1 MGISD
6 LNASS
11 LRPDR
16 QRSWPCWWRHR
27 PGKQLKRLECSDAAN
42 GRPRII
48 AAVGVFHDDPAAIVT
63 VCAAPNGQEA
73 SSSSQTT
80 VRRVELASNVSMR
93 QAENRAGAWKK
104 SGPARAG
111 FLGEREHRPPSR
123 FHTTNPQ
130 NHSRKSSTAVQLY
143 TAMEAR

>member
-1 MGISD
+1 LGISD

-16 QRSWPCWWRHR
+16 QRSWPCWWHHR

-130 NHSRKSSTAVQLY
+130 NHSRKSSTTVQLY